1 MDLKQLTAAELTSL
15 DGKILQE
22 IIVREAQQM
31 EYLASL
37 STAELEDL
45 REAVWQELQAREA
58 LEVGETSKQVV

>member
-22 IIVREAQQM
+22 MIEREAQQM